1 MTQPKHAHAIELAT
15 VPNLR
20 DLGGWVTADGRKVQ
34 TGRVYR
40 STELHRLAGDDRTKF
55 EELGITLIFDLRTAA
70 ERQAAPDPDLPG
82 VTDVPLDVLADSA
95 TAIPAHLNAVLADP
109 AMVAKAN
116 EALGGGKAETL
127 IEGTYRQIV
136 TLPSA
141 RAAYR
146 RFYEEL
152 AEPSTS
158 GAALFHCT
166 TGKDRT
172 GWAAATFLTVLGVS
186 RDEVFEDY
194 LLTNDELIPALHPI
208 FAAFE
213 KAGGDPDV
221 LSALLGVRREYLE
234 GAFDEMVKEF
244 GDIDGYFTKGLGLDA
259 SVPEKLRERYLEQ

>member
-1 MTQPKHAHAIELAT
+1 MAQKTHAHAIPLAT

-20 DLGGWVTADGRKVQ
+20 DLGGWTTGDGRQVRS
-34 TGRVYR
+34 GLVYR
-40 STELHRLAGDDRTKF
+40 STELHRLAGDDRKKF
-55 EELGITLIFDLRTAA
+55 ESLGITTIFDLRTAA
-70 ERQAAPDPDLPG
+70 EREAAPDPELPG
-82 VTDVPLDVLADSA
+82 VTDVPLDVLADSS
-95 TAIPAHLNAVLADP
+95 TAIPAHLNEVLANP

-136 TLPSA
+136 NLPSA
-141 RAAYR
+141 RAAYKK
-146 RFYEEL
+146 FYEDL

-172 GWAAATFLTVLGVS
+172 GWAAATFLSVLGVG

-194 LLTNDELIPALHPI
+194 LLTNDELIPALHPV

-213 KAGGDPDV
+213 NAGGDPEI
-221 LSALLGVRREYLE
+221 LSAILGVRREYLE
-234 GAFDEMVKEF
+234 GAFDEMTKEF
-244 GDIDGYFTKGLGLDA
+244 GDVEGYFVEGLGLDSA
-259 SVPEKLRERYLEQ
+259 VVETLRKRYLDE